1 MIKRSRRT
9 SSRSSLTGICL
20 AMSLASLVAAV
31 PAGAVTITIADT
43 DSAGEGF
50 NDPTPATPVGGN
62 PGTTLGA
69 QRLHLFQ
76 YAADVWSMRLGGDV
90 EVLVSASFENLGGT
104 SVSAVLGSA
113 APSTVHYNFNGRP
126 LSNTWYVV
134 ALANQ
139 FFGDDLNDLKP
150 QDCPYPLVG
159 GRCPEIDAQ
168 FNSAVDNQTVLGA
181 TDFYYG
187 LDGKRGSDIDFLS
200 VVLHEIGHGLGVLDL
215 LDGATGDLFQ
225 DLPDAY
231 SIWLEDPTI
240 TPKDLT
246 SMSELQRKNAMR
258 DTGDLVWVGP
268 TVKAESGG
276 LTGGRRGDGAVEI
289 YAPATY
295 QPGSSVAHY
304 STSVSPDEL
313 MEPFAVAAY
322 RDLDLTLAMLDDI
335 GWQTFPTGD
344 CGDANDDGK
353 VTAADA
359 LFALKVA
366 VGSLECSDLVCDVNF
381 SGGVNSADALVLLK
395 SAVGQT
401 ISLVCPLI

>member
-1 MIKRSRRT
+1 
-9 SSRSSLTGICL
+9 
-20 AMSLASLVAAV
+20 MSLASLVAAV

-43 DSAGEGF
+43 DTVGEGF
-50 NDPTPATPVGGN
+50 NDPTPAAPVGGN

-69 QRLHLFQ
+69 QRLFLFQ

-90 EVLVSASFENLGGT
+90 EVLVAASFENLGGT
-104 SVSAVLGSA
+104 AVSAVLGSA
-113 APSTVHYNFNGRP
+113 APTTVHNNFNGRP
-126 LSNTWYVV
+126 LNDTWYVV

-139 FFGDDLNDLKP
+139 FFGDDLNDLNP
-150 QDCPYPLVG
+150 SSCPYPLVG
-159 GRCPEIDAQ
+159 GSCPEIDAQ

-187 LDGKRGSDIDFLS
+187 IDGKRGSDIDFLS

-215 LDGATGDLFQ
+215 LDGETGDLF
-225 DLPDAY
+225 LGEPDAY
-231 SIWLEDPTI
+231 MIWLEDPTI

-246 SMSELQRKNAMR
+246 SMSELQRKSAMR
-258 DTGDLVWVGP
+258 DMGDLVWVGP
-268 TVKAESGG
+268 TVKAESGS
-276 LTGGRRGDGAVEI
+276 LNAGRRGDGAVEI
-289 YAPATY
+289 YAPTTY
-295 QPGSSVAHY
+295 QPGSSVAHF
-304 STSVSPDEL
+304 STSLSPDDL

-335 GWQTFPTGD
+335 GWQTFPTAD
-344 CGDANDDGK
+344 CGDANDDDN

-359 LFALKVA
+359 LFALKAA
-366 VGSLECSDLVCDVNF
+366 VGSLECSEIVCDVNF

-395 SAVGQT
+395 SAVGQA